1 MTKKR
6 PALLFIIG
14 GGFFLASL
22 VHFLSLWMIFH
33 SWNWLRAFEIEPGTG
48 YLVFKNL
55 FFALGFLL
63 AGIALLRRVYWAP
76 WLGGMFSL
84 AEAAWFWLDRTVLS
98 QSPLP
103 FARHIFALVITLLLL
118 VLVLLS
124 VCLLSQFMRPA
135 VKIIPIEETDDKET
149 S

>member
-1 MTKKR
+1 MAKKT
-6 PALLFIIG
+6 PALLYIIG
-14 GGFFLASL
+14 VGFFLASL
-22 VHFLSLWMIFH
+22 VHLLALWMVFH
-33 SWNWLRAFEIEPGTG
+33 SWSWLRVFEIEPGTG

-63 AGIALLRRVYWAP
+63 AGIVLLRRVHWAP
-76 WLGGMFSL
+76 WLGGVLSL
-84 AEAAWFWLDRTVLS
+84 AEAAWFWLDRTVLN

-118 VLVLLS
+118 GVGLLS
-124 VCLLSQFMRPA
+124 MWVLSPFMHPA
-135 VKIIPIEETDDKET
+135 TQAGSFEEVNEEK